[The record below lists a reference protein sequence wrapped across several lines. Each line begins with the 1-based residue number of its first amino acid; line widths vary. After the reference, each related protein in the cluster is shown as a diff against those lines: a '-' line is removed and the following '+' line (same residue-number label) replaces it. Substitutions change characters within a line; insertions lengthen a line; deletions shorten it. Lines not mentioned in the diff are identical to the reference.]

1 MFLFRSDPPPDPKTL
16 TTPTPRIASEQV
28 SPAVQDIAALDE
40 LTQLGMQLARLIV
53 RAATKLHEAE
63 PEPEP
68 AKADPAA
75 PPRPKTPDY
84 GLAFAR
90 VSRAIQTGIT
100 LKTRL
105 TNGQIPPEEAI
116 AIPTPPETANDPRR
130 PAIAAYLHELADA
143 VPHHPNRRL
152 LHQTLEARIDKGL
165 AADPS
170 FTLAGGDIVIPICKG
185 LGLTYDLAKMHDD
198 LIYPVGYVRK
208 RRFRPLDDE
217 AGDPDKDPEIPAHGP
232 GPP

>member
-1 MFLFRSDPPPDPKTL
+1 MFQPQPTAAPDPKTL

-90 VSRAIQTGIT
+90 VSRAVQTGIT

-105 TNGQIPPEEAI
+105 ANGQIPPEDP
-116 AIPTPPETANDPRR
+116 AIPTQPETASDPRR
-130 PAIAAYLHELADA
+130 PAIAAYLHGLADA
-143 VPHHPNRRL
+143 VPHHPNRRA
-152 LHQTLEARIDKGL
+152 LHHTIEARIDKGL
-165 AADPS
+165 AADPGY
-170 FTLAGGDIVIPICKG
+170 TLAGGDIVIPICKG
-185 LGLTYDLAKMHDD
+185 LGLTYNLAQMHDD
-198 LIYPVGYVRK
+198 LVYPVGYVRK
-208 RRFRPLDDE
+208 HRRPLDDE
-217 AGDPDKDPEIPAHGP
+217 DDFGEDPDIPPHGP

>member
-68 AKADPAA
+68 AKTDPDA

-90 VSRAIQTGIT
+90 VSRAVQTGIT

-105 TNGQIPPEEAI
+105 ANGQIPPEDP
-116 AIPTPPETANDPRR
+116 AIPTPPETASDPRR
-130 PAIAAYLHELADA
+130 PAIAAYLHAAADA
-143 VPHHPNRRL
+143 VPHHPNRRA
-152 LHQTLEARIDKGL
+152 LHHTIEARIDKGL
-165 AADPS
+165 AADPGY
-170 FTLAGGDIVIPICKG
+170 TLAGGDIVVPICKG
-185 LGLTYDLAKMHDD
+185 LGLAYDFSKMHDD

-208 RRFRPLDDE
+208 RRGRPLDD
-217 AGDPDKDPEIPAHGP
+217 DPDTPPQGPDPP
-232 GPP
+232 